1 VPIRTPADRPI
12 PRHQADADHHERL
25 DALEDAEQLAWRR
38 HCLTTAQARHIEAPP
53 QVCEARWGY
62 LLVGVVLGALGVLIT
77 VSAAG
82 VTP

>member
-1 VPIRTPADRPI
+1 MPIRTPSDI
-12 PRHQADADHHERL
+12 PQHQADADHHERL

-38 HCLTTAQARHIEAPP
+38 HCLTAAQARHLHAPP
-53 QVCEARWGY
+53 QVCEARWSY

-82 VTP
+82 VAP